1 MTVTFKLYASLG
13 RYLPP
18 EAVDNQLRLDI
29 PAATTVLDL
38 IDRYQVPRELAHLV
52 MLNGV
57 FVKPELRRSQ
67 TFADGDTLA
76 VWPPIAGG

>member
-13 RYLPP
+13 DYLPA
-18 EAVDNQLRLDI
+18 EAANNQLRLDL
-29 PAATTVLDL
+29 PAATTILDL
-38 IDRYQVPRELAHLV
+38 LDQYKVPREMAHLV

-57 FVKPELRRSQ
+57 FIKPEQRHSQ

-76 VWPPIAGG
+76 VWPPVAGG